1 MALEIIGR
9 LDRKMPVQSG
19 VSQRGEWMKREFIL
33 TTEDT
38 YPKNICMNVWGKD
51 KVEELEKYP
60 LSLPKTPL
68 YSDMTAS
75 VYKEDAVQLLSQ
87 QICNPVQ
94 WETLIRNMIASGMDT
109 FWEIGPGRTLTNLI
123 RKIDPAVTVRPAL
136 EYLEEGLC

>member
-60 LSLPKTPL
+60 DGSRVK
-68 YSDMTAS
+68 AS
-75 VYKEDAVQLLSQ
+75 VNIESREFNGRWYTDVRAWKIEMAGDMGTAPAASQ
-87 QICNPVQ
+87 PTPISNIMGGNAQ
-94 WETLIRNMIASGMDT
+94 
-109 FWEIGPGRTLTNLI
+109 
-123 RKIDPAVTVRPAL
+123 PAQPAAADIPFESDDL
-136 EYLEEGLC
+136 PF